1 MNECPKSVV
10 QRVVLLSGPI
20 ASGKTTLAQLLADR
34 FGFCVVSTHELLL
47 THVVED
53 RRSLQAAGAS
63 LDDSTGGSWVR
74 DGLFRLQEKCAAEV
88 SFVVDSMRTLDQIRW
103 VRDAFG
109 ESVEHVHLT
118 ADVEVL
124 SDRYGYRSEGYQYHD
139 VSDDPVEQGVNLLEA
154 SARLVLDTGCLTPE
168 LVIERVV
175 CYLTTRWS
183 T

>member
-1 MNECPKSVV
+1 MPKSVV

-34 FGFCVVSTHELLL
+34 FGFCVVNTHELLL
-47 THVVED
+47 TYVVED

-63 LDDSTGGSWVR
+63 LDNSTGGSWVR
-74 DGLFRLQEKCAAEV
+74 DGLFQLQRQCAAEV
-88 SFVVDSMRTLDQIRW
+88 SFVVDSVRTLEQIWW

-109 ESVEHVHLT
+109 ESAEHVHLT

-124 SDRYGYRSEGYQYHD
+124 SDRYGYRCEGYRYED
-139 VSDDPVEQGVNLLEA
+139 VSDDPVEQRVNLLET
-154 SARLVLDTGCLTPE
+154 STGLVLDTGCLTPE
-168 LVIERVV
+168 LVLERVV
-175 CYLTTRWS
+175 YYLTTRWN